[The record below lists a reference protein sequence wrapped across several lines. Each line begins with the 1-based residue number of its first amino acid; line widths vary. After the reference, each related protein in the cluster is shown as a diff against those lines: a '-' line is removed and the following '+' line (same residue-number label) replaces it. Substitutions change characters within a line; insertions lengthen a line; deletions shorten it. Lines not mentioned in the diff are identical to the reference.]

1 MTQTG
6 TDQSRPDQN
15 LTDQQLENI
24 VGNLLR
30 AGVSLSA
37 FVVALGAVIYLTRH
51 GREPASYRVFR
62 GEPSDL
68 RSLSG
73 IVREAFAFR
82 GRGIIQFGLLLLIAT
97 PVVRVA
103 LSIWGFAAEHDRM
116 YMIFTGIVLIVLL
129 YSLLGSGSAF

>member
-1 MTQTG
+1 M
-6 TDQSRPDQN
+6 
-15 LTDQQLENI
+15 

-30 AGVSLSA
+30 AGVSISA
-37 FVVALGAVIYLTRH
+37 FVVFVGGVIYLIRH
-51 GREPASYRVFR
+51 GRSPADYRVFR

-68 RSLSG
+68 KSLSG
-73 IVREAFAFR
+73 IVREALGFR
-82 GRGIIQFGLLLLIAT
+82 GRGIIQLGLLLLIAT

-103 LSIWGFAAEHDRM
+103 LSIWGFAEEHDRL

>member
-1 MTQTG
+1 MTETADQHG
-6 TDQSRPDQN
+6 WTDQK
-15 LTDQQLENI
+15 LENI

-30 AGVSLSA
+30 TGVSLA
-37 FVVALGAVIYLTRH
+37 ALVVLLGGIVYLTRH

-68 RSLSG
+68 KSLPG
-73 IVREAFAFR
+73 IIRAALGLH

-97 PVVRVA
+97 PVFRVA
-103 LSIWGFAAEHDRM
+103 LSIWGFAAEKDHM
-116 YMIFTGIVLIVLL
+116 YMLFTTIVLIVLL